1 MAKSISRYLAD
12 ISSTSGVLDGTLSTA
27 AQTNITSLGTL
38 SSLTVSGSAAM
49 TLTTAAQ
56 PNITSVGTLSS
67 LSTSGNI
74 SITGSNNELRLYEGA
89 NYVGFEAPALSADK
103 IWVLPAA
110 DGSNGQALVTDGSGG
125 LSFSSISAGGNAFGT
140 IAVSGQSNV
149 AADSNS
155 DTLTLVAGSNIT
167 ITTTPGTDTVTVAAG
182 GGKTTEEIQD
192 IVGAMFTSNTETR
205 GSLTYQDGDGTID
218 LVVDDMTAD
227 TNTVTTINS
236 NTNNYLITGTG
247 TANTLQG
254 ESTLTYD
261 GATLTVNGNQINTTN
276 SNEWLAYNGGGSSP
290 YLRMKTS
297 GTNNGYIQFTTTS
310 SYFWND
316 RINGGIKLAALAAPE
331 YYDGAYRTMW
341 HSGNA
346 PISATGGANQVLKS
360 TNSGYLQLDNWIR
373 TGSGSGL
380 YTTAGAYVYPDT
392 TYGWFLRHGGG
403 TTSSSVRGQGSGG
416 AATFWVYGET
426 DYDQGF
432 LTSTGSWSWKGD
444 NSGNWTATANVTA
457 YSDIRLK
464 EEVVTI
470 PNALEKVTKLRGVEY
485 TRISTQER
493 EIGVIAQE
501 VKEVVPELVSTID
514 ETSAASGEGL
524 EDLHVMKYQNTVG
537 LLIEAIKEL
546 KAEVDEL
553 KGNK

>member
-89 NYVGFEAPALSADK
+89 NYVGFEAPALSADQ
-103 IWVLPAA
+103 IWVLPTA
-110 DGSNGQALVTDGSGG
+110 DGSNGQILKTNGSGT
-125 LSFSSISAGGNAFGT
+125 LSF
-140 IAVSGQSNV
+140 V
-149 AADSNS
+149 D
-155 DTLTLVAGSNIT
+155 D
-167 ITTTPGTDTVTVAAG
+167 

-218 LVVDDMTAD
+218 LVVDDMTA
-227 TNTVTTINS
+227 NTVTTINS

-254 ESTLTYD
+254 ESGLTFDGTTLT
-261 GATLTVNGNQINTTN
+261 TSGNQIVTTTN
-276 SNEWLAYNGGGSSP
+276 NEWLAYNGSGTSP

-310 SYFWND
+310 SFFWND
-316 RINGGIKLAALAAPE
+316 RIGRGIRLSNTAYPE
-331 YYDGAYRTMW
+331 FYDGSYQTMW
-341 HSGNA
+341 HNGNA
-346 PISATGGANQVLKS
+346 PISTGGGANQVLKTTS
-360 TNSGYLQLDNWIR
+360 SGYLQLDNWIR
-373 TGSGSGL
+373 CGNNTGL
-380 YTTAGAYVYPDT
+380 YTSQGAYVYPDT
-392 TYGWFLRHGGG
+392 TYGWFIRSGASAS
-403 TTSSSVRGQGSGG
+403 SSSVRGQGSGG
-416 AATFWVYGET
+416 GQTFWLYGES
-426 DYDQGF
+426 DYEQGF
-432 LTSTGSWSWKGD
+432 LTSTGGWSWKGD

-501 VKEVVPELVSTID
+501 VKEIVPELVSTID